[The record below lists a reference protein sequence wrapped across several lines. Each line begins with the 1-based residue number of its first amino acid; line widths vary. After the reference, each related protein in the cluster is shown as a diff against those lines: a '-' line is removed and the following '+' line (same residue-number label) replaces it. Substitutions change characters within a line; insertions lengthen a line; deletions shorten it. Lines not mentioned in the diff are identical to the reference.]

1 MLRLRGKGSG
11 CSRRRECTSASI
23 YFYFGHGSM
32 VRTTKELC
40 VLVLAV
46 LPFFSPFD
54 AFSHESREPDE
65 LWCFADGDV
74 DTQSRRCASC

>member
-1 MLRLRGKGSG
+1 
-11 CSRRRECTSASI
+11 
-23 YFYFGHGSM
+23 M

-46 LPFFSPFD
+46 LPFFSPSD

-65 LWCFADGDV
+65 LWCFADGDA